1 MGMNMTTNSLQSAR
15 SRVEAATAGEW
26 QANFCHWGKSHITA
40 IASPVGRVDTH
51 YSINGMPMVK
61 ITEAD
66 LRPEDAELI
75 VLAVNTLKRLLSEEG
90 QEVIKAAVGRGI
102 GHYMLAGMSIDE
114 IREGVAAEIL
124 TVILGD
130 QTLPL
135 REGER

>member
-90 QEVIKAAVGRGI
+90 QEVMARAYLDASMGAFRVTDGEWEVVRSVRMRSMQAAI
-102 GHYMLAGMSIDE
+102 SA
-114 IREGVAAEIL
+114 
-124 TVILGD
+124 ILGE
-130 QTLPL
+130 QP
-135 REGER
+135 